1 MEIILWA
8 LGTGAVTGAAWVG
21 ILLLNRRRTMTSD
34 RDRQVADLARRVR
47 ELEGVDRRLTEAEDR
62 LDFAER
68 LAARKRDPQP

>member
-1 MEIILWA
+1 MEVILWA
-8 LGTGAVTGAAWVG
+8 LGTGAVTGAAWMAIV
-21 ILLLNRRRTMTSD
+21 LLGRRHKATSE
-34 RDRQVADLARRVR
+34 RDRLVADLERRVQ